1 MSERMADTPATSELR
16 RSRSNRMLAGVAGG
30 LGAYFELHPAVFR
43 VSFVVLTLMGGA
55 GILIYLAAALVMPDE
70 GEEDSVATAA
80 LRRRRPWVLVV
91 LGLMAVVPLALL
103 SEVPVW
109 PQGDAWPFLLIAGA
123 LALWLTWFAVAGIG
137 RGWLRAVGIV
147 VASVAVLLVVLVA
160 AFLATFDVHLGDG
173 VDERTVAPASVSA
186 LDRRYEL
193 GLGELV
199 FAVLALAG
207 GAGILVYLALWAY
220 ARARRVW
227 VTVLLAFVAG
237 ALVLGA
243 IGLSGSGI
251 LGIALVVAGLWLALR
266 RGGSLRPG
274 APVSYLGLGLAAIG
288 VAVAVPGG
296 TPTLLAPGAVAAA
309 LIIIVGPWLW
319 RLVRDRDAERAARVR
334 SEERAEVAA
343 RVHDSVLQTLALIQR
358 HAGEPQRVSALARRQ
373 ERELRGWLYGDLP
386 LGDGAASLGAALST
400 AATDVEEVHGVR
412 VELASAGDCP
422 VDDRVEAVA
431 LAAREAMTNAAKFA
445 GVDEIDVY
453 AEVTE
458 DAVAVF
464 VRDRGSGF
472 DRAAV
477 PADRRGL
484 VESIE
489 GRLERAGGEAR
500 IASAPG
506 EGTEV
511 ELHVPRRAQ

>member
-1 MSERMADTPATSELR
+1 MSERTADTAAPRELR

-70 GEEDSVATAA
+70 GKEDSVATAA
-80 LRRRRPWVLVV
+80 FRRRRPWVLVV
-91 LGLMAVVPLALL
+91 LGLVAVVPLALL

-319 RLVRDRDAERAARVR
+319 RLVRDRDAERAARGR
-334 SEERAEVAA
+334 SKERAEAA
-343 RVHDSVLQTLALIQR
+343 
-358 HAGEPQRVSALARRQ
+358 
-373 ERELRGWLYGDLP
+373 
-386 LGDGAASLGAALST
+386 
-400 AATDVEEVHGVR
+400 
-412 VELASAGDCP
+412 
-422 VDDRVEAVA
+422 
-431 LAAREAMTNAAKFA
+431 
-445 GVDEIDVY
+445 
-453 AEVTE
+453 
-458 DAVAVF
+458 
-464 VRDRGSGF
+464 
-472 DRAAV
+472 
-477 PADRRGL
+477 
-484 VESIE
+484 
-489 GRLERAGGEAR
+489 
-500 IASAPG
+500 APG
-506 EGTEV
+506 PDPV
-511 ELHVPRRAQ
+511 LP